1 MRASEFEVRHPILI
15 RQLIIAAA
23 FGTYLLDRDDV
34 VWRFIKQYPNSKF
47 LEHAFFLLATLLIG
61 AGAAMCTLARASS
74 RPAPARSAHPVNP
87 GGPFHPSSYAHQL
100 GEWLFD
106 VGLASL
112 APLCGC
118 VLLIVGETIRPL
130 RPIRG
135 LDPMAQQPRIQAASF
150 AAANDRASQLPWVSA
165 LRSEAAKWGLFVTM
179 IVFTV
184 TLIDRLAEWLAAA
197 SVLVWL
203 LANLPAWTRG
213 ATTPTPR

>member
-1 MRASEFEVRHPILI
+1 MRASRFEARHPILI

-23 FGTYLLDRDDV
+23 FSTYLLDRDDI

-47 LEHAFFLLATLLIG
+47 LEHAFFLLATILIG
-61 AGAAMCTLARASS
+61 VGAAMCTLARANL
-74 RPAPARSAHPVNP
+74 RPAAAHALDPANSA
-87 GGPFHPSSYAHQL
+87 GPFHSLSDPFQL

-118 VLLIVGETIRPL
+118 VLLIAGETIRLL
-130 RPIRG
+130 RPIRS
-135 LDPMAQQPRIQAASF
+135 LDSMAQQPGIQAASF
-150 AAANDRASQLPWVSA
+150 AAATARASHWPWVSA
-165 LRSEAAKWGLFVTM
+165 LRSEAAKWGLFLNM

-184 TLIDRLAEWLAAA
+184 TLIDRLAEVLAAA

-203 LANLPAWTRG
+203 LVNLPDWISG
-213 ATTPTPR
+213 AATPTA